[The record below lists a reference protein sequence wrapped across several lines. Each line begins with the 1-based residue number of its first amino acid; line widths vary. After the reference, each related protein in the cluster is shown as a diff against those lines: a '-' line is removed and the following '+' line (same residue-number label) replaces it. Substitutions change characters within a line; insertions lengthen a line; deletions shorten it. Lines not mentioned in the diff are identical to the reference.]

1 MLIVTVSAEF
11 LRLISGDRLRSLAA
25 MRLLLVEDDQLI
37 AEPLVK
43 ALTDQNYVI
52 DLATDGQAGWELADA
67 FTYDL
72 ILLDV
77 MLPQLDG
84 ISLCRRLRAQGNR
97 TLILLLTTQ
106 DTVNHK
112 VMGLDAGA
120 DDYLAKPFD
129 LEELL
134 ARIRALLRR
143 GSAILPPLLK
153 WENLHLDPNTCEVTY
168 NGQPLHLTPKEYG
181 LLELFL
187 RNRQRVF
194 SYDVILDHLWSL
206 QDTPGDDTIRAH
218 IKGLRQKLKL
228 AGMTQDPIETVYGLG
243 YRLKPESQPGPRQPK
258 PSKNQLSGIDS
269 KTNQPSEAK
278 VEQQTLAEVT
288 GVWERTQAKLSQR
301 VAVIE
306 QATTALLQTTL
317 RDELRQRAIQ
327 AAHKLVGSLGMFG
340 FAEGSRLAQEIEQ
353 LFQAQV
359 DLEQHSLHLSE
370 LVLALSRELQQ
381 TPTGQSPKLISVDQ
395 QTLLLIV
402 SQDQPL
408 AKALVQEADNWNM
421 QGLIVPEPGNAR
433 QVIQSTTSARPLPDA
448 VVLDL
453 SLDRISENSL
463 TFLVE
468 LSALTPPVP
477 VLVLTSGDSLIDRV
491 EVARLGGRG
500 FLQKPVSPVQI
511 LESVTQVLQRFHP
524 AEARV
529 LVVDDD
535 PQILGVLQDLL
546 APWGIKLFTLDQP
559 LQFWTHLET
568 VAPDLLVLDVEMPDV
583 NGIELCQVVRNDP
596 HWSNLPVLFLTAHTD
611 LDTRRR
617 VFAAGA
623 DDYVS
628 KPVVGPELVTRILN
642 RLARSRLIQSLAET
656 DTLTRVANRRK
667 STQQLNQLLQLAERH
682 AQPLCFALV
691 EVDHLQQINRQYGY
705 PLGDQI
711 LACLGDLLRQAFRSG
726 DVVGRWGGAFAVG
739 IYGLTCGDGS
749 CWLSELLDSLRQIK
763 FKTQNTSLQVTFSA
777 GVAQYPQDGATLPAL
792 HQAASAMLEQAK
804 ALEGNRILPMGWPR
818 SYTPQTQPR
827 TQSQKG

>member
-1 MLIVTVSAEF
+1 
-11 LRLISGDRLRSLAA
+11 
-25 MRLLLVEDDQLI
+25 MRLLLVEDDELI

-97 TLILLLTTQ
+97 SLILLLTTQ
-106 DTVNHK
+106 DTLDHK

-120 DDYLAKPFD
+120 DDYLVKPFD

-143 GSAILPPLLK
+143 GSSILPPRLQ
-153 WENLHLDPNTCEVTY
+153 WESLYLDPNTCEVTY

-243 YRLKPESQPGPRQPK
+243 YRLKPETQPEA
-258 PSKNQLSGIDS
+258 QLSPPPKKPGKKQLAEETSIETQS
-269 KTNQPSEAK
+269 QETLNHAFSANI
-278 VEQQTLAEVT
+278 EQQTLAKVS
-288 GVWERTQAKLSQR
+288 GVWERTQAKLVHR

-306 QATTALLQTTL
+306 QATTALLQNTL
-317 RDELRQRAIQ
+317 RDDLRQQAIQ
-327 AAHKLVGSLGMFG
+327 ASHKLVGSLGMFG
-340 FAEGSRLAQEIEQ
+340 FAEGSRLAQEIEH

-359 DLEQHSLHLSE
+359 VSEQQFLHLSE

-381 TPTGQSPKLISVDQ
+381 TPTGQLPKSLSVDQ
-395 QTLLLIV
+395 RTLLLIV

-408 AKALVQEADNWNM
+408 AMALVLEADKWNI

-433 QVIQSTTSARPLPDA
+433 QVVQNPTSARPLPEA

-453 SLDRISENSL
+453 SLDKISEDNL

-468 LSALTPPVP
+468 LSALMPPVP

-511 LESVTQVLQRFHP
+511 LEAVTQVLQQFRS

-529 LVVDDD
+529 LAVDDD
-535 PQILGVLQDLL
+535 PQILAALQDLL
-546 APWGIKLFTLDQP
+546 VPWGIKLFTLDQP

-568 VAPDLLVLDVEMPDV
+568 VAPDLVILDVEMPHIS
-583 NGIELCQVVRNDP
+583 GIELCQVVRNDP
-596 HWSNLPVLFLTAHTD
+596 QWGNLSVMFLTAHTD

-628 KPVVGPELVTRILN
+628 KPIVGPELVTRILN

-667 STQQLNQLLQLAERH
+667 STQQLTQLLQFAEGH
-682 AQPLCFALV
+682 AQPLCFALI

-705 PLGDQI
+705 SLGDQV
-711 LACLGDLLRQAFRSG
+711 LVRLGDLLRQAFRSG
-726 DVVGRWGGAFAVG
+726 DVVGRWGGAFVIG
-739 IYGLTCGDGS
+739 IYGLTCRDGS
-749 CWLSELLDSLRQIK
+749 CWLSELLDSLRQSK
-763 FKTQNTSLQVTFSA
+763 FTIPKNSLLQVTFSA
-777 GVAQYPQDGATLPAL
+777 GLVQYPRDGATLPAL
-792 HQAASAMLEQAK
+792 YEAASVMLEQAK

-818 SYTPQTQPR
+818 HNSP
-827 TQSQKG
+827 TQSHKGQSYKG

>member
-1 MLIVTVSAEF
+1 
-11 LRLISGDRLRSLAA
+11 
-25 MRLLLVEDDQLI
+25 MRLLLVEDDELI

-97 TLILLLTTQ
+97 SLILLLTTQ
-106 DTVNHK
+106 DTLDHK

-120 DDYLAKPFD
+120 DDYLVKPFD

-143 GSAILPPLLK
+143 GSSILPPRLQ
-153 WENLHLDPNTCEVTY
+153 WESLYLDPNTCEVTY

-243 YRLKPESQPGPRQPK
+243 YRLKPETQPEAQLSPPKKQPGK
-258 PSKNQLSGIDS
+258 KQLAAETTIETQLQETLNHASSANI
-269 KTNQPSEAK
+269 
-278 VEQQTLAEVT
+278 EQQTLAKVS
-288 GVWERTQAKLSQR
+288 GVWERTQAKLVHR

-306 QATTALLQTTL
+306 QATTALLQNTL
-317 RDELRQRAIQ
+317 RADLRQQAIQ
-327 AAHKLVGSLGMFG
+327 ASHKLVGSLGMFG
-340 FAEGSRLAQEIEQ
+340 FAEGSRLAQEIEH

-359 DLEQHSLHLSE
+359 VSEQEFLHLSE

-381 TPTGQSPKLISVDQ
+381 TPTGQLPKSLSVDQ
-395 QTLLLIV
+395 RTLLLIV

-408 AKALVQEADNWNM
+408 AMALVLEADNWNI

-433 QVIQSTTSARPLPDA
+433 RVVQNPTSARPLPEA

-453 SLDRISENSL
+453 SLDKISEDNL

-468 LSALTPPVP
+468 LSALMPPVP

-511 LESVTQVLQRFHP
+511 LEAVTQVLQQFRS

-529 LVVDDD
+529 LAVDDD
-535 PQILGVLQDLL
+535 PQVLAALQDLL
-546 APWGIKLFTLDQP
+546 VPWGIKLFTLDQP

-568 VAPDLLVLDVEMPDV
+568 VAPDLVILDVEMPHIS
-583 NGIELCQVVRNDP
+583 GIELCQVVRNDP
-596 HWSNLPVLFLTAHTD
+596 QWGNLSVMFLTAHTD

-628 KPVVGPELVTRILN
+628 KPIVGPELVTRILN
-642 RLARSRLIQSLAET
+642 RLARSRLIQSLTET

-667 STQQLNQLLQLAERH
+667 STQQMTQLLQLAEGH
-682 AQPLCFALV
+682 AQPLCFALI

-705 PLGDQI
+705 SLGDQV
-711 LACLGDLLRQAFRSG
+711 LVRLGDLLRQAFRSG
-726 DVVGRWGGAFAVG
+726 DVIGRWGGAFVIG
-739 IYGLTCGDGS
+739 IYGLTCRDGS
-749 CWLSELLDSLRQIK
+749 CWLSELLDSLRQSK
-763 FKTQNTSLQVTFSA
+763 FTIPKNSLLQVTFSA
-777 GVAQYPQDGATLPAL
+777 GLVQYPRDGASLQAL
-792 HQAASAMLEQAK
+792 YQAASAMLEQAK
-804 ALEGNRILPMGWPR
+804 ALEGNRILPMGW
-818 SYTPQTQPR
+818 
-827 TQSQKG
+827 QSQKGQSHKG